1 MGSKWKTA
9 GWVGA
14 GVVAGALVTVSAQTV
29 ARNNVDPLPLQELQQ
44 FAAVYGMIKSS
55 YVESTDDKKLISNAI
70 AGMVSGL
77 DPHSQYYDKK
87 AFKEFKE
94 ETSGKF
100 VGVGIEISEE
110 DGLIKIVSP
119 IEDSPADKAGLKA
132 GDLITRDRK
141 STR

>member
-100 VGVGIEISEE
+100 VGVGIEIS
-110 DGLIKIVSP
+110 
-119 IEDSPADKAGLKA
+119 
-132 GDLITRDRK
+132 
-141 STR
+141 